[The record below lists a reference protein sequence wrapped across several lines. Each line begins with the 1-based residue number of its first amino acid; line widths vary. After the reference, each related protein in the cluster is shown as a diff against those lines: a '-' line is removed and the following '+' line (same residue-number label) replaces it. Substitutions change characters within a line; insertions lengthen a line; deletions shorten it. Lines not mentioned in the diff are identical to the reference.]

1 MCFFS
6 QGSYPTLSACYDQ
19 KLEKKLDKGGLGG
32 AILTDFSKSFHC
44 FEQDLLIA
52 RPAACDFDL
61 QSLNSIFSYLFGRSR
76 ETKINHGYSNYK
88 EIIIEVSQSS
98 ITVLYLQM
106 LHTSYVYFLPMST

>member
-1 MCFFS
+1 MALT
-6 QGSYPTLSACYDQ
+6 QHYLLAMI
-19 KLEKKLDKGGLGG
+19 KNWKKKLDKGGLGG